1 MYFVSP
7 TYLGRPAYI
16 LFTPKLMH
24 VAVFFIYFF
33 FLLVWFVWKKKKKKR
48 LSLSGRDITVVL
60 SVSVI

>member
-33 FLLVWFVWKKKKKKR
+33 FLLVWFVWKKKKKKK
-48 LSLSGRDITVVL
+48 TVFEREGHYSCL
-60 SVSVI
+60 VS